1 MLIQKHFTRNVI
13 EAILMPSIEDVGKVL
28 KVGTLGIKWRKIIRQ
43 QVRKLSLRQL
53 SSHLHS
59 QKVTQQNS
67 ILALL

>member
-53 SSHLHS
+53 SSRLHS

>member
-13 EAILMPSIEDVGKVL
+13 EAILMPSIEDVGKLL

-53 SSHLHS
+53 SSRLHS